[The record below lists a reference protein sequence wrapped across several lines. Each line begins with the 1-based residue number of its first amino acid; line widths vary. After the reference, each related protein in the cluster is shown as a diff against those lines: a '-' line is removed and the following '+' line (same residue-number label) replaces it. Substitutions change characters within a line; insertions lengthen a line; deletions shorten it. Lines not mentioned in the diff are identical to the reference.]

1 MSIPNLFLMNITQK
15 HSLQHNIHLL
25 IFAKDF
31 IGSYNDFK
39 QRIDEIQSV
48 INIKGL
54 DEQKQNI
61 INKLSYINIITSLD
75 TFICDIILTKII
87 QDEES
92 FNNFSIQF
100 LHARKR

>member
-1 MSIPNLFLMNITQK
+1 MNITQ
-15 HSLQHNIHLL
+15 NILYNTTYICL
-25 IFAKDF
+25 FFQKDF

-75 TFICDIILTKII
+75 TFICDIILTK
-87 QDEES
+87 
-92 FNNFSIQF
+92 
-100 LHARKR
+100 